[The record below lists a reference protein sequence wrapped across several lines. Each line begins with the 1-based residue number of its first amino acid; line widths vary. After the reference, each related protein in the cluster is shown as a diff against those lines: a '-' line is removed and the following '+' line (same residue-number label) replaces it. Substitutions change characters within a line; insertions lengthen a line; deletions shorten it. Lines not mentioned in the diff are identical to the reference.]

1 MKGIHSETYSNWE
14 TVQQL
19 HQICHE
25 IHVRHNKSPTLTSGN
40 FSRVFIE
47 AEESR
52 MVGVLMTW
60 SVMTL
65 ESMSNHA
72 LAEVIEHEIP
82 AINAI
87 EDPEETLKNLLP
99 KYERGEEK
107 PKLKS
112 ELSKKLIILADRQS
126 IEMEVLKCA
135 DWLANRRNNIV
146 HSKPFKYERYGED
159 EIESTRL
166 ATRGD
171 YEYPKYSKLESF
183 FTACDHV
190 REFIQSK
197 TMEMNDV
204 PSFSEL
210 LRNA

>member
-1 MKGIHSETYSNWE
+1 MEAIHSETYSNWGA
-14 TVQQL
+14 VQQL
-19 HQICHE
+19 HRICYE
-25 IHVRHNKSPTLTSGN
+25 IHVRHNKSPDLTSGN
-40 FSRVFIE
+40 LSRVFIE
-47 AEESR
+47 AEEHR

-60 SVMTL
+60 SVLTL
-65 ESMSNHA
+65 ESMANHA
-72 LAEVIEHEIP
+72 LAEVIEHEIS

-87 EDPEETLKNLLP
+87 EDPKKILKELLP
-99 KYERGEEK
+99 KHKPGETK
-107 PKLKS
+107 TTLKS
-112 ELSKKLIILADRQS
+112 GLSNKLMILADRQS
-126 IEMEVLKCA
+126 IDREILKCA
-135 DWLANRRNNIV
+135 DWLADRRNNIV

-166 ATRGD
+166 AKRGD

-210 LRNA
+210 LRKS

>member
-1 MKGIHSETYSNWE
+1 MI
-14 TVQQL
+14 
-19 HQICHE
+19 
-25 IHVRHNKSPTLTSGN
+25 
-40 FSRVFIE
+40 
-47 AEESR
+47 
-52 MVGVLMTW
+52 
-60 SVMTL
+60 
-65 ESMSNHA
+65 NHA
-72 LAEVIEHEIP
+72 LAEVIEHETS

-87 EDPEETLKNLLP
+87 EYPQKTLKDLLP
-99 KYERGEEK
+99 KYERGEGK
-107 PKLKS
+107 PKLES
-112 ELSKKLIILADRQS
+112 ELSKKLMILADRQS
-126 IEMEVLKCA
+126 IEKEVLKCA